1 MSPFVYLAVTVIL
14 VGVVAL
20 TGIGPK
26 GGKPVARTRLMKTAR
41 LFLVAG
47 VLLFAGLGVAAAVRH
62 FDPHPAGATPS
73 SSVR

>member
-1 MSPFVYLAVTVIL
+1 MNPFVYLAVTVIL

-20 TGIGPK
+20 TGTGPK

-47 VLLFAGLGVAAAVRH
+47 VVLFAGLGVAAAVRH
-62 FDPHPAGATPS
+62 FDPHPAGAS
-73 SSVR
+73 SPAVR

>member
-1 MSPFVYLAVTVIL
+1 MNPFVYLAITVIL

-20 TGIGPK
+20 TGTGPR

-41 LFLVAG
+41 LFMFAG

-62 FDPHPAGATPS
+62 FDPHPPGTAS
-73 SSVR
+73 SAPGR